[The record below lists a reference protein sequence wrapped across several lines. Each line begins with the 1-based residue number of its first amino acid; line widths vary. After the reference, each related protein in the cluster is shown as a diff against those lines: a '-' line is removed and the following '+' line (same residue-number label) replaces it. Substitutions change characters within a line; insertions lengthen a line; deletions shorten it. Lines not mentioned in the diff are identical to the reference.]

1 MAEISAAA
9 VKSLRD
15 KTGLPMMECKRA
27 LQESGGD
34 QAMAEETLRKAGKK
48 TMETRVGRATDF
60 GRMGIYV
67 DFDKKVG
74 AMVELRCESAPV
86 VANDDFKQL
95 ASDLATQLATGP
107 GAKTPEELLAQP
119 SPSRP
124 GSTLQDQIDDLG
136 NRIREV
142 FQVTQIARIDGAAGG
157 YAHHTGTN
165 GVLVE
170 LEGGNQQ
177 LANDISMHVAAMG
190 PDVVAIDELDPAVV
204 AKEREILSEAARTEG
219 KPENIIDKM
228 VEGRLRN
235 FYAERVLNE
244 QPYVK
249 DDKQTVAKFAAAQGA
264 KVRRFIHWKLG
275 K

>member
-1 MAEISAAA
+1 MADITAAA
-9 VKSLRD
+9 VKSLRE
-15 KTGLPMMECKRA
+15 KTGLPMMECKEA
-27 LQESGGD
+27 LKETGGD
-34 QAMAEETLRKAGKK
+34 ENAAQELLRKRGLK
-48 TMETRVGRATDF
+48 TMESRVGRATEF
-60 GRMGIYV
+60 GRMGVYV
-67 DFDKKVG
+67 DFDKKQS
-74 AMVELRCESAPV
+74 AMVELLCESAPV

-95 ASDLATQLATGP
+95 ASDLAKQLATGP
-107 GAKTPEELLAQP
+107 GAKTPEELLSQP
-119 SPSRP
+119 SPSNP
-124 GSTLQDQIDDLG
+124 KQTLKTQLDDLT

-142 FQVTQIARIDGAAGG
+142 FQVARIARIDGSAGG

-177 LANDISMHVAAMG
+177 LANDISMHVAAMR
-190 PDVVAIDELDPAVV
+190 PDVVAIEELDPAVV
-204 AKEREILSEAARTEG
+204 AKEKEILSEAARAEG
-219 KPENIIDKM
+219 KPENIIGKM

-235 FYAERVLNE
+235 YYAERVLNE

-264 KVRRFIHWKLG
+264 KIRRFIHWKLG

>member
-27 LQESGGD
+27 LQETGGD
-34 QAMAEETLRKAGKK
+34 ETAAQEMLRKEGKK
-48 TMETRVGRATDF
+48 TMESRAGRATEF
-60 GRMGIYV
+60 GRMGVYV

-86 VANDDFKQL
+86 VANDEFKQL
-95 ASDLATQLATGP
+95 ASDLAKQLATGP
-107 GAKTPEELLAQP
+107 GAKTPDELLAQP
-119 SPSRP
+119 SPSNPQR
-124 GSTLQDQIDDLG
+124 TLRDQIDDLG

-177 LANDISMHVAAMG
+177 LANDISMHVAAMR
-190 PDVVAIDELDPAVV
+190 PDVVSIEELDPAVV
-204 AKEREILSEAARTEG
+204 AKEREILSEAARAEG
-219 KPENIIDKM
+219 KPENIIGKM

-235 FYAERVLNE
+235 YYAERVLNE

-264 KVRRFIHWKLG
+264 KIRRFIHWKLG